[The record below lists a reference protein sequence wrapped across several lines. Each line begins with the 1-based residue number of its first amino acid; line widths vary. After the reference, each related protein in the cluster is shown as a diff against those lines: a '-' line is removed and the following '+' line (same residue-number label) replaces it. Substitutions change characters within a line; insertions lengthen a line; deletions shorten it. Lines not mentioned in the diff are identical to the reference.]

1 MTIWWLRVA
10 DSLVA
15 MVRRLHP
22 SIKRKIRA
30 SLATISR
37 DPQAGR
43 LLRDEL
49 EGLRN
54 FRVGRFRIIYRILDE
69 ERTVEVVAI
78 GHREYIYEETLR
90 FVTRDSRN

>member
-1 MTIWWLRVA
+1 MTIWKLRVA

-30 SLATISR
+30 SLATISQ
-37 DPQAGR
+37 DPHAGR

-49 EGLRN
+49 EGLRS
-54 FRVGRFRIIYRILDE
+54 FRVGRFRILYRILDE
-69 ERTVEVVAI
+69 ERTVEIVAL
-78 GHREYIYEETLR
+78 GPRANIYEETYRL
-90 FVTRDSRN
+90 VGRDVRE